1 MAGPNTYAMTLQNGI
16 GNAEAIIDGLGI
28 DRVIYG
34 TTLLGGHVS
43 ESGRIEVDV
52 PPGERVMVHIGEWGN
67 KISPTL
73 LKVAD
78 AFNRAGINT
87 EVSDNPGK
95 LVWTKL
101 TMVCITG
108 TLNALT
114 KLRVGDLM
122 AQDEGKE
129 LLRLIAAENVLVAN
143 RKGIEIDLEGTVR
156 FILAANAEASDH
168 ITSMLKDVLSHR
180 KTEIGSLNE
189 AVAREAEKLGLSAPV
204 NKTVALLT
212 KIIEKTYDR
221 QVTA

>member
-1 MAGPNTYAMTLQNGI
+1 
-16 GNAEAIIDGLGI
+16 
-28 DRVIYG
+28 
-34 TTLLGGHVS
+34 
-43 ESGRIEVDV
+43 
-52 PPGERVMVHIGEWGN
+52 
-67 KISPTL
+67 
-73 LKVAD
+73 
-78 AFNRAGINT
+78 
-87 EVSDNPGK
+87 
-95 LVWTKL
+95 
-101 TMVCITG
+101 MVCITG

-129 LLRLIAAENVLVAN
+129 LLRLIVAENVLVAN